1 MAIVATTALTGE
13 TGVASSPAGSLP
25 AQADPCPPAVAID
38 ALDDLEGQVLTGLTV
53 ERGTEPDGFTAEFF
67 GVIEDGIARG
77 LPMIVVNTSSD
88 AITRAGGIWAGM
100 SGSPVYAED
109 GRLVGSVSYGLSYG
123 SSPIAGITPAAEMQ
137 KLLRDGGAAV
147 AAPQVELT
155 ASLEAEIVDSGAATA
170 REAASG
176 MQRLPLPIAISD
188 TNPARL
194 PRVTRRINRRLDNVV
209 VYPAGGA
216 SAEPAAIELVPGG
229 NVAAAV
235 SYGDTTVA
243 GVGTVTAVCDG
254 EALLFGHPLVWTG
267 ATTISAHQ
275 ATALFVQ
282 PDPTYRPFKV
292 ANIGGVVGTV
302 DQDRLAGL
310 HVELGSSPPTSRM
323 HSVLTAADTGAFA
336 DRDHSGRAAAVD
348 P

>member
-1 MAIVATTALTGE
+1 
-13 TGVASSPAGSLP
+13 
-25 AQADPCPPAVAID
+25 
-38 ALDDLEGQVLTGLTV
+38 
-53 ERGTEPDGFTAEFF
+53 
-67 GVIEDGIARG
+67 
-77 LPMIVVNTSSD
+77 
-88 AITRAGGIWAGM
+88 
-100 SGSPVYAED
+100 
-109 GRLVGSVSYGLSYG
+109 
-123 SSPIAGITPAAEMQ
+123 
-137 KLLRDGGAAV
+137 
-147 AAPQVELT
+147 
-155 ASLEAEIVDSGAATA
+155 
-170 REAASG
+170 

-267 ATTISAHQ
+267 ATTVSAHQ

-302 DQDRLAGL
+302 DQDAPGL

-323 HSVLTAADTGAFA
+323 HSVLTAAAPARRGP
-336 DRDHSGRAAAVD
+336 RRRGSCCRSGSLTWRSSTS
-348 P
+348 